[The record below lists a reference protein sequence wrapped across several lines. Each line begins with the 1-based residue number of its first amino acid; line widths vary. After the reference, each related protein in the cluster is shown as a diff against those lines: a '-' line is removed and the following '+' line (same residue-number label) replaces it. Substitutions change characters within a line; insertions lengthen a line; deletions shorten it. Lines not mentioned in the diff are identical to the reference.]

1 METIVGLGGILAIVL
16 LNVVMGFALYA
27 INLSFKMDTGNR
39 ITLLGIVISLV
50 FIVGSTAS
58 VINTTQ
64 PKQPRNAEKRTQK
77 NEVEEVIL
85 NIVTLLVTVKDS
97 RIRL

>member
-1 METIVGLGGILAIVL
+1 METIVGLGGILAVVL

-27 INLSFKMDTGNR
+27 INLSFKMDIGNR

-64 PKQPRNAEKRTQK
+64 PKQPHKVEKRSQK
-77 NEVEEVIL
+77 SEIEQLVL
-85 NIVTLLVTVKDS
+85 NIVTLLAVAKDS